1 MPKPPPDEEERRQM
15 ERMQNDRDEALAER
29 VAQKMMARLLDAV
42 QSDDVAERVIST
54 WGGNMDRIIGRA
66 LRRLGFYVLIGLIA
80 LGAAK
85 LGLLDKVAT
94 LLKP

>member
-1 MPKPPPDEEERRQM
+1 MQTPPDDDEEMRRMDRLQEM
-15 ERMQNDRDEALAER
+15 RDEALAER

-80 LGAAK
+80 LGAVKLDLLGK
-85 LGLLDKVAT
+85 LGS

>member
-1 MPKPPPDEEERRQM
+1 MPKPPPTTDEEKRQM
-15 ERMQNDRDEALAER
+15 DRDEALAER
-29 VAQKMMARLLDAV
+29 VAQKMMQRLLEAV

-80 LGAAK
+80 IGGMK
-85 LGLLDKVAT
+85 LGMLDKLAQ

>member
-1 MPKPPPDEEERRQM
+1 M
-15 ERMQNDRDEALAER
+15 DRDRALAEQ
-29 VAQKMMARLLDAV
+29 VAQQVMMRILDAI
-42 QSDDVAERVIST
+42 QSDEVAERVIST

-80 LGAAK
+80 LGAVKLDLLSK
-85 LGLLDKVAT
+85 LGT